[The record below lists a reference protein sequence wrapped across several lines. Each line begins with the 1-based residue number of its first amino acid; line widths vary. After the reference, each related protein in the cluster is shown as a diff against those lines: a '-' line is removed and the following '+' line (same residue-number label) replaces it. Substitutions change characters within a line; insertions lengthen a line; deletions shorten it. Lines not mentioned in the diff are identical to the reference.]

1 MLEKDTSKLGSGL
14 LTMGKGCPGAPE
26 FRPENEKEPLDEF
39 AAEKNRLTSLI
50 NFVKG
55 KGILDSIG
63 EPLTDDDK
71 KEKAKLARARFC
83 DLRQGGTDGADDN
96 FDTFVN
102 VCLFSLK
109 SVSAWRTD
117 AYQQTPSESFSV
129 SDEAFA
135 MLVLEN
141 NIDDFDQLL
150 HDLNLTE
157 EEIARRGRGPVA
169 LRDRKASKCRYTKGT
184 QVESILIRNKRVQ
197 VSDAKRRKLLVDS
210 EDSSKYQGWTAEG
223 IARYNELY
231 NAVKRNRDT
240 EKGKLADDRVWKRY
254 MALCCSD
261 GDVAVV
267 ETNSVVVEDSEETVY
282 ENGYDDFAVVM
293 L

>member
-1 MLEKDTSKLGSGL
+1 
-14 LTMGKGCPGAPE
+14 MGKGCPGAPE
-26 FRPENEKEPLDEF
+26 FRPEDEQEPLDEF
-39 AAEKNRLTSLI
+39 TAEKNRLTSLI

-55 KGILDSIG
+55 KDLLDSKG
-63 EPLTDDDK
+63 EPFADDN
-71 KEKAKLARARFC
+71 KEKAKLARARFG
-83 DLRQGGTDGADDN
+83 DLRQGGTDGTNDN

-109 SVSAWRTD
+109 SVSAWRTE

-150 HDLNLTE
+150 KDLKLTE
-157 EEIARRGRGPVA
+157 QEIARRGQGPVA
-169 LRDRKASKCRYTKGT
+169 LRDRKASKCRYTKGN
-184 QVESILIRNKRVQ
+184 QVESILIRNKKVK
-197 VSDAKRRKLLVDS
+197 VSDAKRRKCLVDG
-210 EDSSKYQGWTAEG
+210 EESSLKYQGWTAEG

-231 NAVKRNRDT
+231 NAEKRNRDT
-240 EKGKLADDRVWKRY
+240 EKGKVADDRVWKRY
-254 MALCCSD
+254 MALCCSE
-261 GDVAVV
+261 GDVAV
-267 ETNSVVVEDSEETVY
+267 EGTNSAVVEDSQESIY

>member
-1 MLEKDTSKLGSGL
+1 
-14 LTMGKGCPGAPE
+14 MGKGCPGAPE
-26 FRPENEKEPLDEF
+26 FRPEDELEPLDEF
-39 AAEKNRLTSLI
+39 AAEMNRLTSLI

-55 KGILDSIG
+55 NDLLDSKG
-63 EPLTDDDK
+63 EPLSDDN

-83 DLRQGGTDGADDN
+83 DLRHEGGTNETEDD

-109 SVSAWRTD
+109 SVSAWRTE

-150 HDLNLTE
+150 DDLNLTE
-157 EEIARRGRGPVA
+157 QEIARRGQGPVA

-184 QVESILIRNKRVQ
+184 QVESILIRNTKVK
-197 VSDAKRRKLLVDS
+197 VSDAKRRKLLVDGEES
-210 EDSSKYQGWTAEG
+210 SSKYQGWTAEG

-231 NAVKRNRDT
+231 NAVKKNRET
-240 EKGKLADDRVWKRY
+240 EKGKVADDRVWKRY
-254 MALCCSD
+254 MALCCSE

-267 ETNSVVVEDSEETVY
+267 GSDSAVVEDSQETLY

>member
-1 MLEKDTSKLGSGL
+1 M
-14 LTMGKGCPGAPE
+14 
-26 FRPENEKEPLDEF
+26 
-39 AAEKNRLTSLI
+39 NRLTSLI
-50 NFVKG
+50 DFVKG
-55 KGILDSIG
+55 KGLLDSKG
-63 EPLTDDDK
+63 EPLSDDN

-83 DLRQGGTDGADDN
+83 DLRQGGTNGTEDD

-109 SVSAWRTD
+109 SVSAWRTE

-150 HDLNLTE
+150 DDLNLTE
-157 EEIARRGRGPVA
+157 EELARRGQGPVA

-184 QVESILIRNKRVQ
+184 QVESILIRNTKVK
-197 VSDAKRRKLLVDS
+197 VSDAKRRKLLVDGEES
-210 EDSSKYQGWTAEG
+210 SSKYQGWTVEG

-231 NAVKRNRDT
+231 NAVKKNRET
-240 EKGKLADDRVWKRY
+240 EKGKVADDRVWKRY
-254 MALCCSD
+254 MALCCSE

-267 ETNSVVVEDSEETVY
+267 GSDSAVVEDSQETLY

>member
-1 MLEKDTSKLGSGL
+1 
-14 LTMGKGCPGAPE
+14 MGKGCPGAPE
-26 FRPENEKEPLDEF
+26 FRPENEQEPLDEF
-39 AAEKNRLTSLI
+39 AAEMNRLTSLI

-55 KGILDSIG
+55 KGLLDSNG
-63 EPLTDDDK
+63 EPLSDDD

-83 DLRQGGTDGADDN
+83 DLCQGGTNETEDN

-109 SVSAWRTD
+109 SVSAWRTE

-150 HDLNLTE
+150 KDLKLTE
-157 EEIARRGRGPVA
+157 QEIARRDQGPVA

-184 QVESILIRNKRVQ
+184 QVESILIRNKKVK
-197 VSDAKRRKLLVDS
+197 VSDAKRRK
-210 EDSSKYQGWTAEG
+210 
-223 IARYNELY
+223 
-231 NAVKRNRDT
+231 
-240 EKGKLADDRVWKRY
+240 
-254 MALCCSD
+254 
-261 GDVAVV
+261 
-267 ETNSVVVEDSEETVY
+267 
-282 ENGYDDFAVVM
+282 
-293 L
+293 

>member
-1 MLEKDTSKLGSGL
+1 
-14 LTMGKGCPGAPE
+14 MGKGCPGSPE
-26 FRPENEKEPLDEF
+26 FRPEDEQEPLDEF
-39 AAEKNRLTSLI
+39 TAEKNRLTSLI

-55 KGILDSIG
+55 KDLLDSKG
-63 EPLTDDDK
+63 EPFADEN
-71 KEKAKLARARFC
+71 KEKAKLARARFS
-83 DLRQGGTDGADDN
+83 DLRQGGTDGTTDN

-109 SVSAWRTD
+109 SVSAWRTE

-141 NIDDFDQLL
+141 NIDDFYQLL
-150 HDLNLTE
+150 DDLNLTE
-157 EEIARRGRGPVA
+157 QEIARRGQGPVA
-169 LRDRKASKCRYTKGT
+169 LRDRKASKCRYTKGN
-184 QVESILIRNKRVQ
+184 QVESILIRNKKVK
-197 VSDAKRRKLLVDS
+197 VSDAKRRKCLVDG
-210 EDSSKYQGWTAEG
+210 EESSLKYQGWTAEG

-231 NAVKRNRDT
+231 NAVKKNRDT
-240 EKGKLADDRVWKRY
+240 EQGKVADDRVWKRY
-254 MALCCSD
+254 MALCYSE
-261 GDVAVV
+261 GDADD
-267 ETNSVVVEDSEETVY
+267 EGTSNSAVVEDSEETLY

>member
-1 MLEKDTSKLGSGL
+1 M
-14 LTMGKGCPGAPE
+14 
-26 FRPENEKEPLDEF
+26 
-39 AAEKNRLTSLI
+39 NRLTSLI

-55 KGILDSIG
+55 KGLLDSNA
-63 EPLTDDDK
+63 EPLSDDN

-83 DLRQGGTDGADDN
+83 DLRQGGTNGTEDD

-102 VCLFSLK
+102 VCLFSLN
-109 SVSAWRTD
+109 SVSAWRTE

-141 NIDDFDQLL
+141 NIDDFDRLL
-150 HDLNLTE
+150 DDLNLTE
-157 EEIARRGRGPVA
+157 QEIARRGQGPVA
-169 LRDRKASKCRYTKGT
+169 LRDRKASKCRYTKGN
-184 QVESILIRNKRVQ
+184 QVESILIRNKKVK
-197 VSDAKRRKLLVDS
+197 VSDAKRRKLLLDG
-210 EDSSKYQGWTAEG
+210 EESSLKYQGWTAEG

-231 NAVKRNRDT
+231 NAVKKNRDT
-240 EKGKLADDRVWKRY
+240 EQGKVADDRVWKRY
-254 MALCCSD
+254 MALCCSE

-267 ETNSVVVEDSEETVY
+267 GTNSAVVEDSQETIY
-282 ENGYDDFAVVM
+282 KNGYDDFAVVM